1 MIEKT
6 DREIIFEVLNGNR
19 DFFCFLVKKYERP
32 IFNYIFRMVRSKPDA
47 EDLAQDTFVKAF
59 SALNKYDDSYEFS
72 TWIYRIALNVCRD
85 YFRKKKIFFFSLS
98 SPIGDEEESELEDFI
113 PQDSFHNPDDVL
125 LNQELRLS
133 LEKAIRDLPLK
144 FREVIVL
151 RHLEGLSYDEIS
163 TVTGLPV
170 GTVKTYLHRARK
182 KLQDELG
189 ELLE

>member
-1 MIEKT
+1 MTDKT
-6 DREIIFEVLNGNR
+6 DREIIVEVLNGNR
-19 DFFCFLVKKYERP
+19 DFFCLLVQKYERP

-59 SALNKYDDSYEFS
+59 YALNKYDNSYEFS

-85 YFRKKKIFFFSLS
+85 YFRKKKLFLYSLS
-98 SPIGDEEESELEDFI
+98 APIGDEEESEFEDFI

-125 LNQELRLS
+125 LNQELRLN
-133 LEKAIRDLPLK
+133 LEKAIQDLPIK

-163 TVTGLPV
+163 SITGLPV

-189 ELLE
+189 EFLE

>member
-6 DREIIFEVLNGNR
+6 DREIIVEVLNGNR
-19 DFFCFLVKKYERP
+19 EIFCYLVRKYEKP

-59 SALNKYDDSYEFS
+59 SALNKYDNTFEFS

-85 YFRKKKIFFFSLS
+85 YFRKKKLFFFSLS
-98 SPIGDEEESELEDFI
+98 APVGDEEESELEDFI
-113 PQDSFHNPDDVL
+113 PQNSFHNPDDVV
-125 LNQELRLS
+125 LNDELRKK
-133 LEKAIRDLPLK
+133 LEKSIAGLPIK

-151 RHLEGLSYDEIS
+151 RHLEGLSYEEIS
-163 TVTGLPV
+163 SVTGLPV

-182 KLQDELG
+182 KLQDELN
-189 ELLE
+189 EYLA

>member
-1 MIEKT
+1 MTDKT
-6 DREIIFEVLNGNR
+6 DQEIIVEVLNGNR
-19 DFFCFLVKKYERP
+19 DFFCLLVQKYERP

-59 SALNKYDDSYEFS
+59 YALNKYDSTYEFS

-85 YFRKKKIFFFSLS
+85 YFRKKKLFLYSLS
-98 SPIGDEEESELEDFI
+98 APIGDEEESEFEDFI

-125 LNQELRLS
+125 LNQELRLN
-133 LEKAIRDLPLK
+133 LEKAIQDLPIK

-163 TVTGLPV
+163 SITGLPV

-189 ELLE
+189 EFLE

>member
-1 MIEKT
+1 MVEKT
-6 DREIIFEVLNGNR
+6 DREIIIEVLNGNR
-19 DFFCFLVKKYERP
+19 DFFCFLVRKYERP

-85 YFRKKKIFFFSLS
+85 FFRKKKIFFFSLS
-98 SPIGDEEESELEDFI
+98 APIGDEEESELEDFI

-125 LNQELRLS
+125 LNQELRS
-133 LEKAIRDLPLK
+133 GLEKAIRDLPIK
-144 FREVIVL
+144 FREVIIL

-170 GTVKTYLHRARK
+170 GTVKNLFTPSK
-182 KLQDELG
+182 KKASRRTG
-189 ELLE
+189 